1 MSTCGVGVVSCLSG
15 KHNINKK
22 CWRVQLISTQNK
34 NLLEIERVNRMNSKY
49 KTQSGYAKRTAST
62 NTIKAMENGTNP
74 NDFFYR
80 F

>member
-1 MSTCGVGVVSCLSG
+1 
-15 KHNINKK
+15 
-22 CWRVQLISTQNK
+22 
-34 NLLEIERVNRMNSKY
+34 MNSKY

-80 F
+80 FWKISGISTSVREMQPKINSKS